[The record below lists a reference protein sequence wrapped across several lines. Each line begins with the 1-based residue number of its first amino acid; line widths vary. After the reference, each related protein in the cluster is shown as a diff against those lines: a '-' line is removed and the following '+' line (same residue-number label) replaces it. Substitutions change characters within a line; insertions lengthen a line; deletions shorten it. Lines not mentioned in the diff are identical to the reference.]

1 MSNQTEEKQHERISA
16 IAIIVFVVVF
26 GSMVA
31 SAWLLMDL
39 NTLRTKAIS
48 LLDKESE
55 VPQPTLTV
63 LIPTQRLRNLI
74 DSLPEDS
81 TLRSNLTIVLV
92 AEYCSDT
99 NNLNELLTTYAEF
112 KIKQLEED
120 TK

>member
-1 MSNQTEEKQHERISA
+1 MSNQTEEKQYKWTSAACLVLLTLA
-16 IAIIVFVVVF
+16 IAA
-26 GSMVA
+26 MVITSVYMVNDVKDSKTA
-31 SAWLLMDL
+31 
-39 NTLRTKAIS
+39 
-48 LLDKESE
+48 
-55 VPQPTLTV
+55 QPTLTV
-63 LIPTQRLRNLI
+63 RTPTQRLRNLI

-81 TLRSNLTIVLV
+81 TLRSNLTIVLG